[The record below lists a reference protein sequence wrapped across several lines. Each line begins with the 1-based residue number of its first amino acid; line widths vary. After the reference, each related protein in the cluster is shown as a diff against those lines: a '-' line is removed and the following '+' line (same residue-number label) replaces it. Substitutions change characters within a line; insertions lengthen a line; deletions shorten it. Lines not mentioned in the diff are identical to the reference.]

1 MSTRGSFLRGVCMAG
16 KVTVLIDG
24 FNVYHSIRDA
34 LARTPHRN
42 LKWLNYRSMCQSF
55 INDVVYLQG
64 SSIARIYYFSAL
76 ARHAG
81 RDVVMRH
88 KLYIQALES
97 AGVEVVTGNFKK
109 KFPKCK
115 HCHREYLSH
124 EEKESDVNIALQM
137 VRSLMSD
144 ECDTI
149 VLIGGD
155 TDLVSAVRTAKEL
168 FRAKQVGVAFPY
180 RRENTHFKTVADF
193 TFNISVDSYKNHQF
207 ADPLTLKDGSVI
219 NKPPLW

>member
-1 MSTRGSFLRGVCMAG
+1 MAVG
-16 KVTVLIDG
+16 RVTYLVDG
-24 FNVYHSIRDA
+24 FNVYHSVRDA
-34 LARTPHRN
+34 ITHTAQRN
-42 LKWLNYRSMCQSF
+42 LKWLNYQSMCQSF
-55 INDVVYLQG
+55 ITDVIHLQG
-64 SSIARIYYFSAL
+64 GSLGKIYYFTAL

-97 AGVEVVTGNFKK
+97 VGVETVQGNFKK

-115 HCHREYLSH
+115 LCNTKYLSH

-137 VRSLMSD
+137 IRCFMDD

-149 VLIGGD
+149 VLVSGD

-168 FRAKQVGVAFPY
+168 FPLKKVGVAFPY
-180 RRENTHFKTVADF
+180 KRANTHFKSIADF
-193 TFNISVDSYKNHQF
+193 TFNISVDGYKNHQF
-207 ADPLTLKDGSVI
+207 ANPLVLPDGTRLT
-219 NKPPLW
+219 KPPLW